1 MAKERAVF
9 EWEWDRIAANLMRAM
24 SEVEQLELKLEVNL
38 KQAHAKLKVHVLEL
52 GISMFTHFHE
62 VAKGSD
68 ITKFANPK
76 AFEESKKDEKIVN
89 KAKET
94 SEIV

>member
-1 MAKERAVF
+1 
-9 EWEWDRIAANLMRAM
+9 
-24 SEVEQLELKLEVNL
+24 
-38 KQAHAKLKVHVLEL
+38 
-52 GISMFTHFHE
+52 MFTHFHE